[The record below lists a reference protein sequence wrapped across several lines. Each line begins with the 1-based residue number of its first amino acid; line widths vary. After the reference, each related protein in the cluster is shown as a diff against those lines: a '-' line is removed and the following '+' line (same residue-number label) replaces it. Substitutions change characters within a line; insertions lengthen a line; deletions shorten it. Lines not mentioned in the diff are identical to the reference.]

1 MLKIKTIL
9 FGLTAIGLLLL
20 MDTLCVGGYVY
31 AREDDFMRSFYSNEY
46 DVKTPAIGS
55 AEKFIL
61 LPKAYRDWFPY
72 LSAALGKFDEVITTE
87 NDSIDFGTIFP
98 EALVVKGCDDYFSIQ
113 KDPVTFQYH
122 LEKLSVPP
130 VYPWRYLLL
139 YFSIFS
145 SLIIIPNLL
154 GYAALRK
161 IKTLPGRLKEVIAL
175 IGFMFS
181 LGLVGYLYL
190 YHWLVL
196 FKTWL
201 VG

>member
-1 MLKIKTIL
+1 MRQDDVMQSYYSDYYQVRVQSI
-9 FGLTAIGLLLL
+9 GTA
-20 MDTLCVGGYVY
+20 
-31 AREDDFMRSFYSNEY
+31 N
-46 DVKTPAIGS
+46 
-55 AEKFIL
+55 KFTL
-61 LPKAYRDWFPY
+61 LPMSYRDWLPY
-72 LSAALGKFDEVITTE
+72 LNATGGKFDEVITTE

-98 EALVVKGCDDYFSIQ
+98 QALVVKGGDDYFSIQ
-113 KDPVTFQYH
+113 KDPVTYQYH

-161 IKTLPGRLKEVIAL
+161 IKALPGGLKKGIGL
-175 IGFMFS
+175 IGFTFS
-181 LGLVGYLYL
+181 LTLVGYIYL
-190 YHWLVL
+190 YHWLML